1 MKHLSGADEVKLTKN
16 IFPNDERLLDYVTC
30 KRRKKERND
39 IKEIWKVT
47 MTSPENRMGAL
58 NFQYY

>member
-39 IKEIWKVT
+39 IKVPLK
-47 MTSPENRMGAL
+47 PEL
-58 NFQYY
+58 S